1 MPDASYDVYKNL
13 SSYKRLEELIGDGE
27 TENLYLE
34 CKAPSI
40 PRLNKELQVHLA
52 KSVSGFSNTTGG
64 IVIYGISTTKHSH
77 SGLDVLTQMEPLGNV
92 QKFEQQIHRTI
103 PTLSTPP
110 ILNFHTKTIKKKA
123 SDSKGVVVT
132 HIPKNDG
139 DPVQSAQDNLFY
151 FRSGDDF
158 TIVENLG

>member
-77 SGLDVLTQMEPLGNV
+77 SGLDVLTQIEPLGNV

-123 SDSKGVVVT
+123 SDSKG
-132 HIPKNDG
+132 
-139 DPVQSAQDNLFY
+139 
-151 FRSGDDF
+151 
-158 TIVENLG
+158 

>member
-110 ILNFHTKTIKKKA
+110 ILNFHTKTIKKYNIYLHKA
-123 SDSKGVVVT
+123 LLCRISKNSHFLDSLIGNPIF
-132 HIPKNDG
+132 H
-139 DPVQSAQDNLFY
+139 
-151 FRSGDDF
+151 R
-158 TIVENLG
+158 